1 MGNFIFF
8 QINNTFHGTHSI
20 YSETYKKTK
29 KYTCGASYDILMFLV
44 IFFGILLTFRFII
57 IDKISLT

>member
-20 YSETYKKTK
+20 NSETFKKTK
-29 KYTCGASYDILMFLV
+29 KYTYGFSYDILMFPV
-44 IFFGILLTFRFII
+44 IFFGILLTFRFTII
-57 IDKISLT
+57 EKISLT